1 MIEDQTL
8 KFFSAFVRPTKVY
21 HGYDETRTM
30 VVTDLPT
37 QNFVEKLIRADRV
50 LSFTETYI
58 FIECPGGVAQTW
70 EYQGDLSELKSKFA
84 AAGLLIA

>member
-1 MIEDQTL
+1 M

-21 HGYDETRTM
+21 HGYDNSMTM
-30 VVTDLPT
+30 VVTDLP
-37 QNFVEKLIRADRV
+37 QQDFVEKLIRADRV

-58 FIECPGGVAQTW
+58 FIESPGGVAQTW
-70 EYQGDLSELKSKFA
+70 EYKGNLAELKAKFE